1 MNYSAILGLCLAASI
16 VIMAILLG
24 SPLIIFLDFNS
35 VFILVG
41 GTALLTLAAHGLSGW
56 SAILAGLK
64 RMLGPAHTTD
74 SEWGPARC
82 QMVAQVAR
90 TAGNNAIMMAACGAM
105 IGLTQMFANLEDP
118 TKIGP
123 AMAVCLLCTFYAI
136 VLNLFVFIPL
146 ARHFREAELTAV

>member
-35 VFILVG
+35 VLILGG

-56 SAILAGLK
+56 SAIRDGLR
-64 RMLGPAHTTD
+64 RMFLPARTTD

-105 IGLTQMFANLEDP
+105 IGLTQMFANLSDP
-118 TKIGP
+118 TAIGP
-123 AMAVCLLCTFYAI
+123 AMAVCLLSTFYAI

-146 ARHFREAELTAV
+146 ARHFREAELAAA